1 MKEGYGVLQYI
12 NGERYEGQWASGR
25 KDGKGH
31 LFFANGDSF
40 QGNWTEGVLSGPGF
54 LTLNADSPWNMADL

>member
-1 MKEGYGVLQYI
+1 MNEEPKGSGRVLNDGEWVNGRKEG
-12 NGERYEGQWASGR
+12 
-25 KDGKGH
+25 KGT
-31 LFFANGDSF
+31 LYFANGDSF